1 MSAPRKYDQEFR
13 DRAVR
18 MYRDRLAE
26 PGESKLSARR
36 HVGSLLD
43 LNQATLRNWVE
54 ERHGPEAPGPV
65 RVAAPSPKRSGR

>member
-1 MSAPRKYDQEFR
+1 
-13 DRAVR
+13 

-43 LNQATLRNWVE
+43 LNQATLRNWIEQRYVFE
-54 ERHGPEAPGPV
+54 GTGTGSTRGQEFAEIRSLKK
-65 RVAAPSPKRSGR
+65 RVAELETGE